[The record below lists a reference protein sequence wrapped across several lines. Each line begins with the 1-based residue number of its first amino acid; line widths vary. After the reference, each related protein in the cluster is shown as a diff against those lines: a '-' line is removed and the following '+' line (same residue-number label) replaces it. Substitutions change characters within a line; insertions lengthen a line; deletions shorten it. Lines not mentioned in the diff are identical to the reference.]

1 MKFSI
6 TNKIQWKYI
15 ACFCSFY
22 LRFLECVLESNN
34 EETIYLCF
42 FRFVWGYDSRIKH
55 TIGTCQIHWLTY
67 QMIIL
72 YKYNIYRRLNYTLR
86 MMINNNVFFFVRIP
100 FYIYL
105 LGSRLYGYILI
116 VILLF
121 SSVLCHVIKSGKSGN
136 FQIFLLM

>member
-1 MKFSI
+1 MKIYCLF
-6 TNKIQWKYI
+6 
-15 ACFCSFY
+15 CFVFY
-22 LRFLECVLESNN
+22 LRFKECVLESNN
-34 EETIYLCF
+34 KETIYLCF
-42 FRFVWGYDSRIKH
+42 FPFRLGIWYSNETYSFHLSDSMVDLFECSTSTIFIDHWTIHYVW
-55 TIGTCQIHWLTY
+55 WLTT
-67 QMIIL
+67 I
-72 YKYNIYRRLNYTLR
+72 
-86 MMINNNVFFFVRIP
+86 FFFVMIP

>member
-1 MKFSI
+1 MKIYCLFLFFLP
-6 TNKIQWKYI
+6 KIFRMRTGIKQ
-15 ACFCSFY
+15 
-22 LRFLECVLESNN
+22 RRNN
-34 EETIYLCF
+34 LSVVF
-42 FRFVWGYDSRIKH
+42 FRFVWGYDIRMKH
-55 TIGTCQIHWLTY
+55 TIGTCQIHWLTC

-86 MMINNNVFFFVRIP
+86 MMINNNVFFFDRIP